1 MSCDLHTDILNCGLS
16 SVLLPLICMTFQIE
30 FIKLEASLNLA
41 SLDLDFN
48 DLASKPSLNLVI
60 SSIVVINVSHITS
73 YLQQLFCDCI
83 PPVRSPFSRGAASVR
98 GRFRTPRR
106 RRPLRGPRRASW
118 ERRWSAASRKTSPRG
133 SG

>member
-1 MSCDLHTDILNCGLS
+1 MSCDLYTDILNCGLS

-48 DLASKPSLNLVI
+48 DLASKRSLNLVI

-83 PPVRSPFSRGAASVR
+83 PPVRSPFSNGAASVL
-98 GRFRTPRR
+98 GPFRNPRCCR
-106 RRPLRGPRRASW
+106 LRGPRRASL
-118 ERRWSAASRKTSPRG
+118 ERRLSVASRKTSPRG